1 MESYTKFGY
10 LHVAHVRFRVIGNK
24 THGGGGGQND
34 PHQGE
39 G

>member
-10 LHVAHVRFRVIGNK
+10 LRCSYSFPSYWQNL
-24 THGGGGGQND
+24 TGGQND